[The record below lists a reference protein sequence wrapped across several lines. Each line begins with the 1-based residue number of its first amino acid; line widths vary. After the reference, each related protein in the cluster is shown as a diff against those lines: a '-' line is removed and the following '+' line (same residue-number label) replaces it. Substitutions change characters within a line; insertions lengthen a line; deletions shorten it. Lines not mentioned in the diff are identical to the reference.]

1 MKVLLLLLFVVFFIT
16 TTIAMHCALCR
27 ALRQRSIAVSQPFQL
42 PVDTNVEQE
51 ALIQLVER
59 LRGTPWLLV
68 NTRVRDGWLDVDAPQ
83 PYTQSELEEAFGC
96 SF

>member
-1 MKVLLLLLFVVFFIT
+1 MKVFLLLFVVFFTIT
-16 TTIAMHCALCR
+16 TAMHCALCR
-27 ALRQRSIAVSQPFQL
+27 ALRQRSIAASQPFQL

-51 ALIQLVER
+51 ALIHLVER